1 MMPGFQQVRA
11 SIALILS
18 DRLPYGRAAFQ
29 ECLAAALAQ
38 DHVPPEVIVVD
49 DRGPSARPDFLPQT
63 IARPEI
69 IRHLPG
75 HYVNRAAMYNAA
87 LKAATGE
94 FLLAIFNDRAQVL
107 LRRSAMRAMV
117 MAATRSEAAGM
128 VYADYDLIDADGT
141 PTEIHLLDWH
151 EGRLRD
157 TMDFGW
163 AVLYS
168 TAALREL
175 GGFNEKYAAA
185 DTYDLRLRITEKY
198 RIAHIASR
206 FGGSLY
212 SVAAPAKAHN
222 VFDYL
227 LAGKS
232 AQVEMEEALTEHLKR
247 TGAYLVPHA
256 NTRTV
261 EYDADEEHRFADCI
275 ASVVIPV
282 NHRPEFI
289 GRAIESV
296 QRQTLG
302 NVEVIVV
309 VNGGNQDPTGQAVRR
324 YMKGGDCYDPDAPP
338 VKLLVVDVNNI
349 GLCLNAGIAAAR
361 GKYYVQL
368 DSDDR
373 LKPNAVE
380 KLVEAFAS
388 DPTVGMVIGSYEVW
402 DLDEQTGELV
412 RNEDLPVVR
421 HDEWTADNGRNNLL
435 RINGAGA
442 PRAAHIKVI
451 CELGWF
457 GVNDEPSSRN
467 YGEDYDLVL
476 RISEHYTIG
485 RVWEPIYEVIRHSGG
500 TDHSIDQETIDRNDE
515 AKDQMRLQAL
525 RRRRM
530 INRGDRK
537 LT

>member
-1 MMPGFQQVRA
+1 MV
-11 SIALILS
+11 LS
-18 DRLPYGRAAFQ
+18 DRLPYDLAAFQ
-29 ECLAAALAQ
+29 ECLAAASAQ
-38 DHVPPEVIVVD
+38 DHVPAEVIIVD
-49 DRGPSARPDFLPQT
+49 DRGPWARPDFLPRA

-75 HYVNRAAMYNAA
+75 HYANRAAMYNAA

-94 FLLAIFNDRAQVL
+94 FLLTVFNGRAQVL
-107 LRRSAMRAMV
+107 LRRSAVGAMV
-117 MAATRSEAAGM
+117 MAATRGEAAGM

-157 TMDFGW
+157 TTDFGW
-163 AVLYS
+163 AMLYS

-185 DTYDLRLRITEKY
+185 DTYDLRLRITEKH

-212 SVAAPAKAHN
+212 SVAASAKAHN

-232 AQVEMEEALTEHLKR
+232 TQLEMEEALTEHLKR
-247 TGAYLVPHA
+247 TGAYLAPGA
-256 NTRTV
+256 NTRAV
-261 EYDADEEHRFADCI
+261 EYGAGDEQRFADYI

-289 GRAIESV
+289 GRAIQSV
-296 QRQTLG
+296 QRQTVG

-309 VNGGNQDPTGQAVRR
+309 VNGGNQDPTGEAVRR
-324 YMKGGDCYDPDAPP
+324 YMKGGECYDPAAPP
-338 VKLLVVDVNNI
+338 VNLIVLDVNNI
-349 GLCLNAGIAAAR
+349 GLCLNVGIAAAR

-373 LKPNAVE
+373 LKPDAVE
-380 KLVEAFAS
+380 KLLEVLAS

-402 DLDEQTGELV
+402 GLDEQTGEIV
-412 RNEDLPVVR
+412 RNEDIPVVR

-442 PRAAHIKVI
+442 PRAAHIKVVR
-451 CELGWF
+451 ELGWF
-457 GVNDEPSSRN
+457 GVNDEPSCRN

-500 TDHSIDQETIDRNDE
+500 TDHSIDQETIERNDE
-515 AKDQMRLQAL
+515 AKDHLRLQAL

-530 INRGDRK
+530 INRGAES
-537 LT
+537 